1 MTVFT
6 SYYRGEIRGEAVS
19 ISLYPPKNWK
29 GKHLPLFAPTPE
41 LLWWKASAQDTAA
54 QSEYTREFRKTL
66 DSRQQLIQLWV
77 RKQKENPQDITLCCF
92 EKTGDFC
99 HRYQVGEEILQE
111 LWGGEVGADQLQLTL
126 VQGKTN
132 HPISSLSELAR
143 EKGKEEGE
151 KVLNPKPINL
161 SPLPSPHPTFLGWQT
176 TTAYSPLVSSLI
188 EKCHALGYPVMCD
201 RIPCGYYRVSLH
213 GEDLGDW
220 SELGVLAVLSGLQQE
235 FYRGRLLLGLAA
247 VGSGC

>member
-6 SYYRGEIRGEAVS
+6 SYYRGKIRGEAIS

-41 LLWWKASAQDTAA
+41 LLKWWKASAQDTAA
-54 QSEYTREFRKTL
+54 QEEYTREFRKTL

-126 VQGKTN
+126 IQGKTN
-132 HPISSLSELAR
+132 YPITY
-143 EKGKEEGE
+143 
-151 KVLNPKPINL
+151 P
-161 SPLPSPHPTFLGWQT
+161 PLIL
-176 TTAYSPLVSSLI
+176 SLI
-188 EKCHALGYPVMCD
+188 EKCHALGYPVKCD
-201 RIPCGYYRVSLH
+201 RLACGYYRVSLH
-213 GEDLGDW
+213 GKDLGDW
-220 SELGVLAVLSGLQQE
+220 SELGVLAVLSG
-235 FYRGRLLLGLAA
+235 A
-247 VGSGC
+247 VGGVGGGGGVFCGGEGWAVGFNWKLEGLMSVRYEGRGFYVSNEEFMVVLKRAEKSTS

>member
-1 MTVFT
+1 MTVYT
-6 SYYRGEIRGEAVS
+6 SFYRGEIRGEPIS

-41 LLWWKASAQDTAA
+41 LLKWWKASAQDTAA

-111 LWGGEVGADQLQLTL
+111 LWGVEVGADQLQLTL
-126 VQGKTN
+126 VQNGLTN
-132 HPISSLSELAR
+132 HSTTYP
-143 EKGKEEGE
+143 
-151 KVLNPKPINL
+151 
-161 SPLPSPHPTFLGWQT
+161 PLIL
-176 TTAYSPLVSSLI
+176 SLI
-188 EKCHALGYPVMCD
+188 EKCHALGYPVKCVPVLGCC
-201 RIPCGYYRVSLH
+201 RHRLRCGYYQVSLH
-213 GEDLGDW
+213 GKDLGDW
-220 SELGVLAVLSGLQQE
+220 SELGVLAVLSGLQQD
-235 FYRGRLLLGLAA
+235 FYRGRL
-247 VGSGC
+247 VS

>member
-1 MTVFT
+1 MTVYT
-6 SYYRGEIRGEAVS
+6 SFYRGEIRGEAVS

-41 LLWWKASAQDTAA
+41 LLKWWKASVQDTAA
-54 QSEYTREFRKTL
+54 EEEYTREFRKTL

-77 RKQKENPQDITLCCF
+77 RKQKENPQDTTLCCF

-126 VQGKTN
+126 VQNGLTN
-132 HPISSLSELAR
+132 HP
-143 EKGKEEGE
+143 
-151 KVLNPKPINL
+151 NTYP
-161 SPLPSPHPTFLGWQT
+161 PLIL
-176 TTAYSPLVSSLI
+176 SLI
-188 EKCHALGYPVMCD
+188 KKCHALGYPVKCD
-201 RIPCGYYRVSLH
+201 RLPCGYYRVSLH

-235 FYRGRLLLGLAA
+235 FYRGRLVAGLAVA
-247 VGSGC
+247 MSG

>member
-1 MTVFT
+1 MTW
-6 SYYRGEIRGEAVS
+6 SGCDYDSLHLILSWRNRGEAIS

-41 LLWWKASAQDTAA
+41 LLKCWKASAQDTAA
-54 QSEYTREFRKTL
+54 QEEYTREFRKTL

-126 VQGKTN
+126 VQNGLTN
-132 HPISSLSELAR
+132 HPTTY
-143 EKGKEEGE
+143 
-151 KVLNPKPINL
+151 P
-161 SPLPSPHPTFLGWQT
+161 PLIL
-176 TTAYSPLVSSLI
+176 SLI
-188 EKCHALGYPVMCD
+188 EKCHALGYPVKCVPAS
-201 RIPCGYYRVSLH
+201 RCRRHRLECGYYQVSLH

-235 FYRGRLLLGLAA
+235 FYRGRL
-247 VGSGC
+247 VS